1 MAGPS
6 SKDPQIN
13 QRFQNALM
21 NSRGLANATYNRDH
35 KPNSADANRNANA
48 QADAK
53 SKEETAVIVLRGYP
67 LLKGKSCIEVT
78 GVGKGSGKWYC
89 KTVIQ
94 TWSVDNGY
102 YTKAQLTKG
111 KGGNSS
117 GEGNTPIPQPPN
129 R

>member
-1 MAGPS
+1 MEAS
-6 SKDPQIN
+6 FED
-13 QRFQNALM
+13 RFM
-21 NSRGLANATYNRDH
+21 NTNGLVNATFNADH

-53 SKEETAVIVLRGYP
+53 SKEETATIVLRGYP

-89 KTVIQ
+89 KTVVQ
-94 TWSVDNGY
+94 TWSVDHGY
-102 YTKAQLTKG
+102 YTQAQLTKG
-111 KGGNSS
+111 KGGSS
-117 GEGNTPIPQPPN
+117 GGSEGNTPIPNPPS